1 MKKTVQ
7 FILEIQKILDKKTWI
22 KVKLFYLAVLLS
34 AIFEPIVLVLYKN
47 LLNMLSNQVAF
58 ASTIFWVVFGYEFV
72 QLLSGFSMLLIGH
85 EKLKLEYTLNNILI
99 KAVHN
104 KLNRICEEE
113 FEKENTYNLLERVKE
128 SFVNSV
134 LSIIDGLIGG
144 ATQII
149 QCVGCVL
156 IVTRINLYLGLAM
169 ILANIPYIIV
179 NIVYNIKE
187 YKIKQKCSLKKRQ
200 VSYYEEQLQYRRNA
214 KDIRLFNATPY
225 MLNRIENLKTDITK
239 EYVMLYDGVKFFL

>member
-1 MKKTVQ
+1 MVLVGGYYEKTVQ

-113 FEKENTYNLLERVKE
+113 FEKK
-128 SFVNSV
+128 
-134 LSIIDGLIGG
+134 
-144 ATQII
+144 
-149 QCVGCVL
+149 
-156 IVTRINLYLGLAM
+156 YL
-169 ILANIPYIIV
+169 
-179 NIVYNIKE
+179 
-187 YKIKQKCSLKKRQ
+187 
-200 VSYYEEQLQYRRNA
+200 
-214 KDIRLFNATPY
+214 
-225 MLNRIENLKTDITK
+225 
-239 EYVMLYDGVKFFL
+239 

>member
-113 FEKENTYNLLERVKE
+113 FEKENYSPLWSLTLPDELNQILSNLNDIAWK
-128 SFVNSV
+128 
-134 LSIIDGLIGG
+134 GLIDCIVCKPEDFD
-144 ATQII
+144 AKWDEMQQKLKT
-149 QCVGCVL
+149 VG
-156 IVTRINLYLGLAM
+156 
-169 ILANIPYIIV
+169 
-179 NIVYNIKE
+179 
-187 YKIKQKCSLKKRQ
+187 LKKADQEMTALLR
-200 VSYYEEQLQYRRNA
+200 EEISRR
-214 KDIRLFNATPY
+214 
-225 MLNRIENLKTDITK
+225 E
-239 EYVMLYDGVKFFL
+239 